1 MIVHQYYRP
10 NSPAVVADPVYV
22 YDHRG
27 LRVRKDS
34 LSSTEVADQEAVP
47 TITLDLQEEGV

>member
-1 MIVHQYYRP
+1 MIVHQILLS
-10 NSPAVVADPVYV
+10 NSPTVVADPVYV

-34 LSSTEVADQEAVP
+34 LSNSEVADLEAVP